1 MKRYRLLALAVLGVS
16 LVLLAVLFIGNI
28 NGNLVYFLTPE
39 EALEQKAD
47 FADGRRLQIGGL
59 VAEDS
64 VEPEADGLQFVV
76 VSGTEAGAATVPV
89 VYEGSP
95 AQLFRPG
102 IGVVLEG
109 SWDGGTF
116 DADTMI
122 VKHDENYRAPDTDPA
137 PAAEEAP

>member
-28 NGNLVYFLTPE
+28 NGNLVYFLTPD

-59 VAEDS
+59 VAENS
-64 VEPEADGLQFVV
+64 VERGADGLQFLV
-76 VSGTEAGAATVPV
+76 VSGTEAGAAAVPV
-89 VYEGSP
+89 AFEGSP
-95 AQLFRPG
+95 AQLFRAG

-109 SWDGGTF
+109 SWNGGTF

-122 VKHDENYRAPDTDPA
+122 VKHDENYQAPDADQA
-137 PAAEEAP
+137 PAAEEAQ